1 MAAGQTKG
9 HINID
14 LAGKAAIMQLFLSI
28 AFYVGLAALLI
39 VLGLGIANLAR
50 TDANQASRSNKLMR
64 MRIFVQAIVIAILV
78 ALGALAG
85 AFKIGF

>member
-1 MAAGQTKG
+1 
-9 HINID
+9 
-14 LAGKAAIMQLFLSI
+14 MQLFLSI
-28 AFYVGLAALLI
+28 AFYIGIAALVI

-50 TDANQASRSNKLMR
+50 SDENQASRSNKLMR
-64 MRIFVQAIVIAILV
+64 LRIFVQAIVIAILV

>member
-1 MAAGQTKG
+1 
-9 HINID
+9 
-14 LAGKAAIMQLFLSI
+14 MQLFLSI
-28 AFYVGLAALLI
+28 AFYVGIAALVI

-50 TDANQASRSNKLMR
+50 TDENQASRSNKLMR

-85 AFKIGF
+85 AFRIGF

>member
-1 MAAGQTKG
+1 
-9 HINID
+9 
-14 LAGKAAIMQLFLSI
+14 MQLFLSI
-28 AFYVGLAALLI
+28 AFYLGVAALVI

-50 TDANQASRSNKLMR
+50 TDENQASRSNKLMR
-64 MRIFVQAIVIAILV
+64 MRVFVQAIVIAILV

>member
-1 MAAGQTKG
+1 
-9 HINID
+9 
-14 LAGKAAIMQLFLSI
+14 MQLFLSI
-28 AFYVGLAALLI
+28 AFYVGIAVLVI

-50 TDANQASRSNKLMR
+50 TDENQASRSNKLMR
-64 MRIFVQAIVIAILV
+64 LRIFVQAIVIAILV

>member
-1 MAAGQTKG
+1 MQT
-9 HINID
+9 
-14 LAGKAAIMQLFLSI
+14 FLSI
-28 AFYVGLAALLI
+28 AFYVGIAALVI
-39 VLGLGIANLAR
+39 VLFLGIANLAR

-64 MRIFVQAIVIAILV
+64 LRIFVQAIVIAILV

>member
-1 MAAGQTKG
+1 
-9 HINID
+9 
-14 LAGKAAIMQLFLSI
+14 MQLFLSI
-28 AFYVGLAALLI
+28 AFYIGIAALVI

-50 TDANQASRSNKLMR
+50 TDGNQASRSNKLMR
-64 MRIFVQAIVIAILV
+64 LRILVQAIVIAILV

>member
-1 MAAGQTKG
+1 
-9 HINID
+9 
-14 LAGKAAIMQLFLSI
+14 MQLFLSI
-28 AFYVGLAALLI
+28 AFYISIAALVI

-50 TDANQASRSNKLMR
+50 TDENQASRSNKLMR
-64 MRIFVQAIVIAILV
+64 LRIFVQAIVIAILV

>member
-1 MAAGQTKG
+1 
-9 HINID
+9 
-14 LAGKAAIMQLFLSI
+14 MQLVLSI
-28 AFYVGLAALLI
+28 AFYVGLAALVI

-50 TDANQASRSNKLMR
+50 TDENQASRSNKLMR
-64 MRIFVQAIVIAILV
+64 MRIFVQAVVIAILV

>member
-1 MAAGQTKG
+1 MQT
-9 HINID
+9 
-14 LAGKAAIMQLFLSI
+14 FLSI
-28 AFYVGLAALLI
+28 AFYVGMAVLVI
-39 VLGLGIANLAR
+39 VLFVGIVNLAR

-64 MRIFVQAIVIAILV
+64 LRIFVQAIVIAILV

>member
-1 MAAGQTKG
+1 
-9 HINID
+9 
-14 LAGKAAIMQLFLSI
+14 MQLFLSI
-28 AFYVGLAALLI
+28 AFYVGLAALVI

-50 TDANQASRSNKLMR
+50 TDENQASRSNKLMR
-64 MRIFVQAIVIAILV
+64 MRIFVQAVVIAILV

>member
-1 MAAGQTKG
+1 
-9 HINID
+9 
-14 LAGKAAIMQLFLSI
+14 MQLFLSI
-28 AFYVGLAALLI
+28 ALYIGIAALVI

-50 TDANQASRSNKLMR
+50 ADENQASRSNKLMR
-64 MRIFVQAIVIAILV
+64 LRIFVQAIVIAILV